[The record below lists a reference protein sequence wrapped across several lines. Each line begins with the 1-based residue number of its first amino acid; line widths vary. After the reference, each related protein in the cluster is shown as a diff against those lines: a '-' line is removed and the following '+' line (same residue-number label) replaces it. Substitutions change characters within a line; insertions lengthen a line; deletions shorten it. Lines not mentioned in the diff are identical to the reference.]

1 MPGSLYI
8 SSSAPRAGKS
18 IVALGVMDL
27 LVRNMKNVGVFRPI
41 LSGIYAKDP
50 LTELLIDHYNLDITY
65 EEACPFTYADMQ
77 EHLALGVLDHI
88 QAEVLARYRAM
99 AQKYDFVL
107 IIGTD
112 FVGPTA
118 STELELNASLAANL
132 ASPVLM
138 VVSGKAETSTDIDT
152 QIDHSAH
159 VLSDNGCVQVAAIAN
174 RVNTDMIE
182 VVRSGL
188 AQAKRD
194 FPTYA
199 LAEVPVLAALT
210 VGEVAASLNGTLIS
224 GTDENLQ
231 REIER
236 YVAGSGHVPMV
247 LDLLDA
253 GVLLIAAGDRS
264 DLAVAAAAVAS
275 STDMPSPAGLVL
287 TCGVIPDEKTI
298 HLLKSSGLPVIA
310 VTPDTYQTL
319 HALDQ
324 IPGEIRAK
332 SRRKILAALAEFS
345 RGVDEAVL
353 VNRIHITKST
363 TVTPL
368 MFVSKIMEMAR
379 SERQRIVLPESTDER
394 ILKAV
399 DELLHGGICDIT
411 LLGDEKDITTRV
423 RHLGLDIKGV
433 EILNPETSHLVQSFA
448 DEIYRLRRD
457 KGVSQEMALELAKDS
472 TYFATMLVHTNHAD
486 GMVSGATHT
495 TAETIRPALQ
505 IIKTLPTTTL
515 VSSVFLMCLA
525 EQVWAFADCAV
536 NPEPTALELVDIA
549 SSTAD
554 TARVFGI
561 DPKVAML
568 SYSTGS
574 SGTGTEVDK
583 VREATELL
591 LLKRPDLKVAGPI
604 QYDAAVDVDVARTKM
619 PDNPVAGHAT
629 VFIFPDLNSGNTA
642 YKAVQRSAEVIAIGP
657 ILQGLAKPINDL
669 SRGCSVADIVST
681 VAITAIQSQV
691 RKRG

>member
-1 MPGSLYI
+1 
-8 SSSAPRAGKS
+8 
-18 IVALGVMDL
+18 
-27 LVRNMKNVGVFRPI
+27 
-41 LSGIYAKDP
+41 
-50 LTELLIDHYNLDITY
+50 
-65 EEACPFTYADMQ
+65 
-77 EHLALGVLDHI
+77 
-88 QAEVLARYRAM
+88 
-99 AQKYDFVL
+99 
-107 IIGTD
+107 
-112 FVGPTA
+112 
-118 STELELNASLAANL
+118 
-132 ASPVLM
+132 
-138 VVSGKAETSTDIDT
+138 
-152 QIDHSAH
+152 
-159 VLSDNGCVQVAAIAN
+159 
-174 RVNTDMIE
+174 MIE

-457 KGVSQEMALELAKDS
+457 KGVSQVMALELAKDP

-536 NPEPTALELVDIA
+536 NPDPTALELVDIA

-583 VREATELL
+583 VRESTELL